1 MATKKKTIELQG
13 NRRLMNRWLFEVAN
27 KLIDE
32 GSLSRKVAFQQAL
45 LTRELLDSLGRGEVR
60 FVYEKQDGTLRE
72 ARGTLRRGISK
83 AFDNYNYKHVVDD
96 LKAAGLGGTSFPY
109 WDLDREAFR
118 TFAVERIKKIIEVRC
133 K

>member
-1 MATKKKTIELQG
+1 
-13 NRRLMNRWLFEVAN
+13 MNRWLFEVAN

-83 AFDNYNYKHVVDD
+83 ALDNYNYKLVVDD
-96 LKAAGLGGTSFPY
+96 LIAAGLGGTSFPY

-118 TFAVERIKKIIEVRC
+118 TFSADRIIEIKDVKC
-133 K
+133 IKL